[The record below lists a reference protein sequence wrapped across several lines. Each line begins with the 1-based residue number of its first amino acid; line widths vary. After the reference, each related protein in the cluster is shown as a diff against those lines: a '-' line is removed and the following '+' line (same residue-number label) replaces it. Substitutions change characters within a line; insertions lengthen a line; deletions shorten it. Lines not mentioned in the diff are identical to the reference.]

1 MLQAGIRANVIPS
14 EARGVL
20 NIRLLPGDQI
30 TVMLAKLTQLVND
43 PQIRFEVQ
51 PGGGEAAPSSSL
63 TSDLYNTITAASKQQ
78 FPGAAVIPFMSPGAT
93 DSYPLRMR
101 SVQAY
106 GLMPFPLV
114 ENDFLRMHAD
124 DERIPVDSFRKG
136 VDFLYAVV
144 NDFAVAR

>member
-1 MLQAGIRANVIPS
+1 
-14 EARGVL
+14 
-20 NIRLLPGDQI
+20 
-30 TVMLAKLTQLVND
+30 VND
-43 PQIRFEVQ
+43 PQIRFEIQ

-63 TSDLYNTITAASKQQ
+63 TTELYNIITAASKQQ

-101 SVQAY
+101 SVEAY
-106 GLMPFPLV
+106 GLMPFPLQ

-136 VDFLYAVV
+136 VDFLYAIV
-144 NDFAVAR
+144 NNFAVAH